1 MPTMSPPANPDG
13 AAGYGHA
20 KGVPAIRFSIIRFSL
35 AAGLA
40 LGLGLCAGIAWAD
53 DPKVVHIAGVLYD
66 GVESA
71 WEKSFVDS
79 FARVTAQHP
88 HGLQIAF
95 EYTEHVGYD
104 QAEQVIRDYA
114 EAGKY
119 DIIFTDSSYADAVEK
134 IHAEYPNTLFVFSG
148 AGNHAVGGNGY
159 WVTQHQN
166 ETGYLM
172 GMIAGL
178 MTRSNTVGVV
188 GSFPGD
194 ETNAEVNG
202 FFDGARAA
210 NPKVKRKLAYIQSWY
225 DPQKSA
231 SATSALASAGADY
244 ILELAPAFEACQAA
258 KVGCFGNYVDLNSL
272 APDVVVTSSLATWDP
287 MINYI
292 LDQWWAHTTTKAA
305 YNAPREA
312 VWFGLPAG
320 GTDLAPYHGWD
331 AKLTDGVK
339 ASVADTKA
347 KIISGEKKLPANFD
361 NPVAD

>member
-1 MPTMSPPANPDG
+1 MFNRGVARKRVDWAG
-13 AAGYGHA
+13 AGGTW
-20 KGVPAIRFSIIRFSL
+20 SE
-35 AAGLA
+35 
-40 LGLGLCAGIAWAD
+40 D
-53 DPKVVHIAGVLYD
+53 
-66 GVESA
+66 
-71 WEKSFVDS
+71 
-79 FARVTAQHP
+79 
-88 HGLQIAF
+88 
-95 EYTEHVGYD
+95 
-104 QAEQVIRDYA
+104 
-114 EAGKY
+114 
-119 DIIFTDSSYADAVEK
+119 ADAVLASDVDVVVELAGGLDPAGGWVRK
-134 IHAEYPNTLFVFSG
+134 ALARVAPNTLFVFSG

-178 MTRSNTVGVV
+178 MTKTDTVGVV

-210 NPKVKRKLAYIQSWY
+210 NPEVKRKLAYIQSWY

-292 LDQWWAHTTTKAA
+292 LDQWWAHATAKAV
-305 YNAPREA
+305 YDAPKEA
-312 VWFGLPAG
+312 VWFGLPQG

-331 AKLTDGVK
+331 ATLTDAVK

>member
-1 MPTMSPPANPDG
+1 MTAKKLASAMYVLNLPH
-13 AAGYGHA
+13 HA
-20 KGVPAIRFSIIRFSL
+20 L
-35 AAGLA
+35 AAILVLYLC
-40 LGLGLCAGIAWAD
+40 LGTGIARAD
-53 DPKVVHIAGVLYD
+53 DPKTVHVAGVLYD
-66 GVESA
+66 GTESA

-79 FARVTAQHP
+79 FARVIARHP
-88 HGLQIAF
+88 HGVQIAF
-95 EYTEHVGYD
+95 EYTEHVSYD

-114 EAGKY
+114 DTGKY
-119 DIIFTDSSYADAVEK
+119 DIIFTDSSYSDAVEK
-134 IHAEYPNTLFVFSG
+134 IHGEYPNTLFVFSG

-178 MTRSNTVGVV
+178 MTKTDTVGVV

-225 DPQKSA
+225 DPQKSS

-272 APDVVVTSSLATWDP
+272 APDEVVTSSLAIWDP
-287 MINYI
+287 MIDYI
-292 LDQWWAHTTTKAA
+292 VDQWWAHATARAA
-305 YNAPREA
+305 YNAPREP
-312 VWFGLPAG
+312 VWFGLDHG

-331 AKLTDGVK
+331 AKLTDAVK
-339 ASVADTKA
+339 ASVAETKA
-347 KIISGEKKLPANFD
+347 KITSGEKVLPANFA